1 MNVQSVII
9 AVLVV
14 MVMGV
19 MVVMVVVS
27 GIRPSKA
34 VLLINVYGFISHY
47 LSLSVTGR
55 VGE

>member
-14 MVMGV
+14 MMMMMGV
-19 MVVMVVVS
+19 VVVMVVVS

-34 VLLINVYGFISHY
+34 MLLINVYGFISHY
-47 LSLSVTGR
+47 LSLSL
-55 VGE
+55 